1 MILRTVTLLLALS
14 IPTSVAVWGAL
25 SSDDPTV
32 AASAPQDSAPREKTM
47 AVTPQQSAAGQL
59 TYALL
64 SNPEYAYTPKAATP
78 ETVDEVFG
86 LYLRALDGQG
96 LFLTQADIESLAPQK
111 AGLAAAI
118 EGKDFA
124 PVLAIYEAWNAHA
137 QRQVQNAKAL
147 LQTPPDFTTD
157 ERWVDPDRENPWA
170 PNAEALENVW
180 RTYVKNDWLRLRLA
194 GQDDAAIRQ
203 TLEKRYDRL
212 ASNLRQVSSDEAI
225 GMFLNAYGAS
235 LDPHTN
241 YLAPVEAS
249 TFAMNMSLSMEGV
262 GAVLQAQDDHV
273 VIRSLVAGGPAARSG
288 KIKVGDKVMSVG
300 QGTDGPMVDVVGW
313 RIDEVVHLVRGK
325 GGSSVRLGIIGSE
338 AEAKPAQITLVRE
351 RISIDDQAAT
361 KKVLNLEG
369 QKVGVIQLPTFY
381 LDFEARGAGNANARS
396 ATADVAKLI
405 EELKQEGVDSMLVD
419 LRGNGGGSLT
429 EAIELTGLFIDMG
442 PVVQVRSSGGQVE
455 VQGDANE
462 GVAWSG
468 PLAVVVD
475 HASASASEIFAAAI
489 QDHGRGLVVGESTFG
504 KGTVQTL
511 VDLDAFARSPGA
523 QIGQVKL
530 TIAQFFRINGHT
542 TQRDGVQ
549 PDIAFPMTLNG
560 DEAGESSL
568 TNALPPS
575 TIDPARYERIN
586 DLSPLL
592 PRLQAAHQR
601 RLASDAQL
609 GWWMEDVQQ
618 FRAERD
624 RKWVSL
630 NETQRREETER
641 RKRVVE
647 ARDAERRRLG
657 LFVPT
662 RQDDDGLY
670 ASERS
675 IAEQVKAEEEGKASL
690 EKAAD
695 PLLQEAAHVLV
706 DAVTWD
712 RDRISL
718 R

>member
-1 MILRTVTLLLALS
+1 MILRTVALLLALS
-14 IPTSVAVWGAL
+14 IP
-25 SSDDPTV
+25 SSMVVTGLISAQSTEAPL
-32 AASAPQDSAPREKTM
+32 AAEGTKATGKSM
-47 AVTPQQSAAGQL
+47 AATPQQSVAAQL

-64 SNPEYAYTPKAATP
+64 SNPEYAYTPKSATP
-78 ETVDEVFG
+78 ETVEEVFG
-86 LYLRALDGQG
+86 LYLKALDGQG
-96 LFLTQADIESLAPQK
+96 LFLTQVDIEGLATHKQE
-111 AGLAAAI
+111 LAAAL
-118 EGKDFA
+118 EGKGFD
-124 PVLAIYEAWNAHA
+124 PVLAIYEHWNTQAR
-137 QRQVQNAKAL
+137 RQVESAKAML
-147 LQTPPDFTTD
+147 ATTPDFTSN
-157 ERWVDPDRENPWA
+157 ERWVAPDPKNPWVEDDEQLQ
-170 PNAEALENVW
+170 NNW
-180 RTYVKNDWLRLRLA
+180 RVYVKNDWLRLRLG
-194 GQDDAAIRQ
+194 GQSDEEIRR

-212 ASNLRQVSSDEAI
+212 ANNLKQVSSDEAI
-225 GMFLNAYGAS
+225 GIFLNAYGAA

-273 VIRSLVAGGPAARSG
+273 VIRSLVAGGPAAKSG
-288 KIKVGDKVMSVG
+288 KIKVGDKVMAVG
-300 QGTDGPMVDVVGW
+300 QGADGPMVDVVGW

-338 AEAKPAQITLVRE
+338 TDAKLSEITLVRE
-351 RISIDDQAAT
+351 RINIEDQAAT
-361 KKVLNLEG
+361 KKLITLND

-396 ATADVAKLI
+396 ATADVARLLG
-405 EELKQEGVDSMLVD
+405 ELKAEGAESILVD

-455 VQGDANE
+455 IQGDSNE

-468 PLAVVVD
+468 PMAVVVD

-489 QDHGRGLVVGESTFG
+489 QDHGRGLILGESTFG

-523 QIGQVKL
+523 QLGQVKL

-549 PDIAFPMTLNG
+549 PDVAFPMTLNG
-560 DEAGESSL
+560 DEAGESAL

-575 TIDPARYERIN
+575 TIDPARYDTVA
-586 DLSPLL
+586 DLGPLL
-592 PRLQAAHQR
+592 PRLKAAHER
-601 RLASDAQL
+601 RLKSNPQL
-609 GWWMEDVQQ
+609 GWWLEDVAQ
-618 FRAERD
+618 FRSERD

-630 NETQRREETER
+630 NEDERRAETES

-657 LFVPT
+657 LFVPV

-675 IAEQVKAEEEGKASL
+675 IAEQVKAEEQGKAVL
-690 EKAAD
+690 EQSD
-695 PLLQEAAHVLV
+695 PLLQEAANILV
-706 DAVTWD
+706 DAVALD
-712 RDRISL
+712 RARL
-718 R
+718 VVR